1 MTREEMQA
9 LRDMMREEIGTAIQP
24 ITKQLDGV
32 EQRLGGVEQRI
43 GGLDQRLSG
52 MEQCIDGLDQ
62 RLGGV
67 EQRIGGLDQRLGGVE
82 QRMEGLETDVR
93 YTRVLVEKQQ
103 HQIQVIA
110 EQYGDIAAKS
120 DKANDRAAQMDD
132 LRERLRTAELT
143 IMQHTAILQG
153 LAKAQ

>member
-52 MEQCIDGLDQ
+52 MEQCID
-62 RLGGV
+62 
-67 EQRIGGLDQRLGGVE
+67 GLDQRLGGVE

>member
-67 EQRIGGLDQRLGGVE
+67 EQR
-82 QRMEGLETDVR
+82 MEGLETDVR

-110 EQYGDIAAKS
+110 EQYGDIAAKL

>member
-32 EQRLGGVEQRI
+32 EQRI

-52 MEQCIDGLDQ
+52 MEQCID
-62 RLGGV
+62 
-67 EQRIGGLDQRLGGVE
+67 GLDQRLGGVE

-110 EQYGDIAAKS
+110 EQYGDIAAKL

>member
-32 EQRLGGVEQRI
+32 E
-43 GGLDQRLSG
+43 
-52 MEQCIDGLDQ
+52 Q

-110 EQYGDIAAKS
+110 EQYGDIAAKL